1 MVNSFCKISIS
12 LIAKQSIIL
21 SNLTY
26 NTLEELIN
34 IVTYEP
40 LEDTI
45 NEIYFN
51 LVGITAGIEITS
63 TTTEEEDEE
72 SSGQRE
78 ANRIFTKSNMTS
90 IFMGILA
97 FIFFIICISSLFWV
111 YTTRNMVKKKIE
123 TITMEVMYKNKLIN
137 FWAFLNTNTN
147 QECNQ
152 TI

>member
-1 MVNSFCKISIS
+1 M
-12 LIAKQSIIL
+12 IAKQSIIL
-21 SNLTY
+21 SYLTY

-45 NEIYFN
+45 NGIYFK

-63 TTTEEEDEE
+63 TTAEEEDEE
-72 SSGQRE
+72 SSGERE
-78 ANRIFTKSNMTS
+78 TNRIFTKSNMTN
-90 IFMGILA
+90 IFMGILT

-123 TITMEVMYKNKLIN
+123 TITMEVMYKNKFN
-137 FWAFLNTNTN
+137 
-147 QECNQ
+147 
-152 TI
+152 